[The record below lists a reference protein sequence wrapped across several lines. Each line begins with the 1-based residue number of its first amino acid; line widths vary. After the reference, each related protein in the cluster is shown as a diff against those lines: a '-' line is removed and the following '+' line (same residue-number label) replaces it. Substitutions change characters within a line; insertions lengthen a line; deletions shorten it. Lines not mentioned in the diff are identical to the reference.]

1 MKTYYSRST
10 NGFYVHGIHAAMPD
24 DVIEITQAQ
33 HQELILGQSN
43 GKIISSDEN
52 GKPVLIDPPQPTTE
66 QLATQARAKRDSL
79 LSACDWTQVSDA
91 PVDQEAWATY
101 RQALRDITLQDGFPE
116 TINWPTPPNDVS

>member
-10 NGFYVHGIHAAMPD
+10 NGFYAHGMHDTLPV

-33 HQELILGQSN
+33 HQELIFGQSN

-66 QLATQARAKRDSL
+66 QLAEQARSKRDAL
-79 LSACDWTQVSDA
+79 LSACDWTQVADA
-91 PVDQEAWATY
+91 PVDKEAWASY
-101 RQALRDITLQDGFPE
+101 RQALRDVSDQDGFPE
-116 TINWPTPPNDVS
+116 NVIWPIKPT

>member
-10 NGFYVHGIHAAMPD
+10 NGFYVHDIHAAMPD

-66 QLATQARAKRDSL
+66 QLAAQARSKRDAL
-79 LSACDWTQVSDA
+79 LSACDWTQTNDA
-91 PVDQEAWATY
+91 PVDKEAWATY
-101 RQALRDITLQDGFPE
+101 RQALRDVPEQAGFPE
-116 TINWPTPPNDVS
+116 TINWPIPPNDVS

>member
-10 NGFYVHGIHAAMPD
+10 NGFYAHGMHDTLPV

-33 HQELILGQSN
+33 HQELIFGQSN

-66 QLATQARAKRDSL
+66 QLAEQARSKRDSL
-79 LSACDWTQVSDA
+79 LRSTDWTQVPDA
-91 PVDQEAWATY
+91 PVIQSDWATY

-116 TINWPTPPNDVS
+116 SIDWPVAP